1 MNTLNE
7 FGKTQFQYRE
17 NEDTEILFAS
27 LCLLKT
33 KVVNRIVSC
42 CRKSHPMIK
51 NVGFYYFDS
60 W

>member
-27 LCLLKT
+27 LCLLIT
-33 KVVNRIVSC
+33 MVVNRIFSC
-42 CRKSHPMIK
+42 CRKSHPLI
-51 NVGFYYFDS
+51 S
-60 W
+60 S